1 MEGAYAVE
9 IRRYMTSLLAPPIG
23 ACQYGCGSSCAAP
36 VTVFWLFG
44 VVSVVYGFLGGP
56 MGEPGISWY
65 TVGLGLAM
73 WGIAAVWSMLTIQG
87 AQVDRCHGVLDPRD
101 HRGGSRGSETDAFD
115 EVKKVH

>member
-1 MEGAYAVE
+1 MG
-9 IRRYMTSLLAPPIG
+9 IRRYTMSLLVPPIG
-23 ACQYGCGSSCAAP
+23 AFRYGCGSNCAAP

-56 MGEPGISWY
+56 MGEPGVSWY

-87 AQVDRCHGVLDPRD
+87 VEVDRCDGVLGPRD
-101 HRGGSRGSETDAFD
+101 HRVESKESEAGPFD